1 MANQRIDKFSSHI
14 TINNDKLLNLANDVS
29 DVQLSIDASQ
39 EIIEVKIKT
48 IEERTDKDKQKNIR
62 NFENNNK
69 RLKNKLRDLKDRSRM
84 NNLRFDGV
92 REYANESWNDR
103 EVLKDFLLENLGLRN
118 IKIGRAHRTGEKQ
131 NKNNKNKKKKKKKKG
146 NKIRQEQL

>member
-48 IEERTDKDKQKNIR
+48 IEERTDKDKQKNR

-92 REYANESWNDR
+92 REYANES
-103 EVLKDFLLENLGLRN
+103 
-118 IKIGRAHRTGEKQ
+118 
-131 NKNNKNKKKKKKKKG
+131 
-146 NKIRQEQL
+146 

>member
-48 IEERTDKDKQKNIR
+48 IEKRTDKDKQKNIR

-84 NNLRFDGV
+84 YNLRFDGV
-92 REYANESWNDR
+92 REYANES
-103 EVLKDFLLENLGLRN
+103 
-118 IKIGRAHRTGEKQ
+118 
-131 NKNNKNKKKKKKKKG
+131 
-146 NKIRQEQL
+146 